1 MFLCH
6 SHTSCYPQTT
16 VCSFL
21 IDVSSLKMILTHTHN
36 QVDLRIL
43 KGTVLDHGDDIK
55 GAVKFIVTEV
65 LEQPF
70 NEQMTD
76 APVSEPVNDF
86 SDTNLTES
94 HVEEENHGIADDKL
108 IQMTEVTVDTVDLDL
123 FGLRTKFLDNIS
135 CEKQQGS
142 HFSFRDDYEGT
153 TFEPQAESPSST
165 KGILIDNMPGL
176 ESGTSD
182 AVLNPSRM
190 ELSSLRHQGID
201 V

>member
-1 MFLCH
+1 ME
-6 SHTSCYPQTT
+6 
-16 VCSFL
+16 
-21 IDVSSLKMILTHTHN
+21 MILTRAHG

-70 NEQMTD
+70 NEHMTD
-76 APVSEPVNDF
+76 APVSEPVKDF

-94 HVEEENHGIADDKL
+94 HLEELNCGIADDKL
-108 IQMTEVTVDTVDLDL
+108 IQMTEVPVDTIDLDL

-135 CEKQQGS
+135 FEKRQGS
-142 HFSFRDDYEGT
+142 YFSFRDECEGT
-153 TFEPQAESPSST
+153 PFALHPESPSST
-165 KGILIDNMPGL
+165 KGVLIANMPGL

-182 AVLNPSRM
+182 AVLNPPRM
-190 ELSSLRHQGID
+190 EFSSLRHQGID

>member
-1 MFLCH
+1 MR
-6 SHTSCYPQTT
+6 
-16 VCSFL
+16 
-21 IDVSSLKMILTHTHN
+21 MILTHAHD

-70 NEQMTD
+70 NEHMTD
-76 APVSEPVNDF
+76 APVSEPVKDF
-86 SDTNLTES
+86 SDTNVTES
-94 HVEEENHGIADDKL
+94 HVEEQNPGTADDKL
-108 IQMTEVTVDTVDLDL
+108 IQMTEVTVDTIDLDP
-123 FGLRTKFLDNIS
+123 FGFHTKFLDNIS
-135 CEKQQGS
+135 CEKRQGS

-153 TFEPQAESPSST
+153 AFELQAESPSST
-165 KGILIDNMPGL
+165 KGILIANMTGL

-182 AVLNPSRM
+182 AVLNSSRL
-190 ELSSLRHQGID
+190 EFSSLRHQGID